1 VLVKE
6 DPLSE
11 RDLVKLCASLNSV
24 MAQPVYVY
32 CSFIDFSLPA
42 GLTAFCTV
50 REEEGLTAVV
60 ERSDAER
67 LRLPY
72 TFESRLITLSVHSSL
87 EAVGF
92 IAVISRTL
100 AQAGIPCNAIAGY
113 YHGHVLIPIGRA
125 EEAMTLFRKIA
136 AGSGS

>member
-1 VLVKE
+1 
-6 DPLSE
+6 
-11 RDLVKLCASLNSV
+11 
-24 MAQPVYVY
+24 M
-32 CSFIDFSLPA
+32 
-42 GLTAFCTV
+42 
-50 REEEGLTAVV
+50 TAVA

-113 YHGHVLIPIGRA
+113 CHDHIFVPVDRA
-125 EEAMTLFRKIA
+125 EEAMSLLNEVA
-136 AGSGS
+136 AGSRS

>member
-1 VLVKE
+1 M
-6 DPLSE
+6 
-11 RDLVKLCASLNSV
+11 KLCTSLNPV

-42 GLTAFCTV
+42 GLVPFCTV

-60 ERSDAER
+60 ARSDAVR
-67 LRLPY
+67 LRLPN

-100 AQAGIPCNAIAGY
+100 AQAGISCNAIGGY
-113 YHGHVLIPIGRA
+113 YHDHIFVPVDRA
-125 EEAMTLFRKIA
+125 EEAMSLLNENA
-136 AGSGS
+136 AGSRL

>member
-1 VLVKE
+1 M
-6 DPLSE
+6 SE
-11 RDLVKLCASLNSV
+11 RVLVKLCASLNPV

-60 ERSDAER
+60 ERSDAES

-100 AQAGIPCNAIAGY
+100 ARSGRYSLQCNCR
-113 YHGHVLIPIGRA
+113 LLP
-125 EEAMTLFRKIA
+125 
-136 AGSGS
+136 